1 MGITIYDVAKKAGV
15 GIGTV
20 SRVLNNHPSVSNQ
33 TRKRILDTIDELG
46 YTPHAMARGLAS
58 HKANSIGIVVP
69 FFTHHFFIEI
79 LKGIQAAAYE
89 SGIDIILYNV
99 QSSEQKTKY
108 FKRISTEKK
117 VDGIIVI
124 ALTIRDEHIETF
136 HEADIPVVLV
146 DTYHK
151 NATCLTV
158 NNVEGAKSATEHLL
172 LLGHDRIGFLNGLL
186 RYHSSRDRLR
196 GYKTA
201 LDERPL
207 RTDES
212 LIIESEFSRA
222 DGFKAMERLWKE
234 NKKPSAIFAASDLQ
248 AIGAIEYLVAQGL
261 RVPEDISIVGFDN
274 IELAELV
281 NLTTISQPM
290 YQMGV
295 DALNILVQKLAGT
308 RQKGGDTAPTVLQKV
323 YTPTLVVR
331 KSTMPRK

>member
-20 SRVLNNHPSVSNQ
+20 SRVLNNHPSVSKQ

-46 YTPHAMARGLAS
+46 YIPHAMARGLAS

-79 LKGIQAAAYE
+79 LKGIQVAAYE
-89 SGIDIILYNV
+89 FGLDIILYNV
-99 QSSEQKTKY
+99 QSSDQKSKY
-108 FKRISTEKK
+108 FGRISTEKK

-124 ALTIRDEHIETF
+124 ALSVHDEHVRTF
-136 HEADIPVVLV
+136 NEAGIPVVLV

-158 NNVEGAKSATEHLL
+158 NNIEGARSATEHLL
-172 LLGHDRIGFLNGLL
+172 LLGHNRIGFLNGLL
-186 RYHSSRDRLR
+186 RYHSSRNRLR

-201 LDERPL
+201 LDEWSIGI
-207 RTDES
+207 DDS
-212 LIIESEFSRA
+212 LITESEFSRA
-222 DGFKAMERLWKE
+222 DGFKAMEQLWSE

-248 AIGAIEYLVAQGL
+248 AIGAIEYLTAQGL
-261 RVPEDISIVGFDN
+261 KVPQNVSIVGFDN

-295 DALNILVQKLAGT
+295 DALNILVQKLTGPT
-308 RQKGGDTAPTVLQKV
+308 QKGGDTAPTALQKV

-331 KSTMPRK
+331 KSTMPKK